1 MRKRNTETTPES
13 RLLSIVGLQQY
24 LSLGR
29 TRAQEIGK
37 DAGAA
42 VSVGRRKLYDRRK
55 IDAYI
60 DTLH

>member
-1 MRKRNTETTPES
+1 MKKRITEPLTES
-13 RLLSIVGLQQY
+13 RLFSINDLQQY

-29 TRAQEIGK
+29 TRAQEIGNA
-37 DAGAA
+37 AGAA